1 MIKYFNEV
9 GIMKNTR
16 KLVLI
21 ALFLAISYL
30 GAFIKIP
37 GPAQSIALDSFS
49 GYLGGLV
56 LGGVYG
62 GFIGSLGHIFTSMVS
77 GFPLSLPVHMIIS
90 AMMFFAILAYSIL
103 TKKFNIVV
111 GTVVGTIINGVLMPV
126 MLMVLPGMDKG
137 FLIALIPIL
146 TIASFVN
153 IIIANFVYAG
163 IKSIIPEWI
172 NE

>member
-1 MIKYFNEV
+1 
-9 GIMKNTR
+9 MKNTR

-37 GPAQSIALDSFS
+37 GPAQTIALDSFS

-56 LGGVYG
+56 IGGLYG
-62 GFIGSLGHIFTSMVS
+62 GFIGAFGHIFTSMVS
-77 GFPLSLPVHMIIS
+77 GFPLSLPVHIIIGI
-90 AMMFFAILAYSIL
+90 MMFFAIYAYSIL
-103 TKKFNIVV
+103 SKKFNMVV
-111 GTVVGTIINGVLMPV
+111 GTVAGTIINGVLMPL
-126 MLMVLPGMDKG
+126 MLMVLPNMDKG
-137 FLIALIPIL
+137 FLIALIPVL

-163 IKSIIPEWI
+163 IKNVIPEWL

>member
-1 MIKYFNEV
+1 
-9 GIMKNTR
+9 MKNTR

-37 GPAQSIALDSFS
+37 GPAQSIALDSFA

-56 LGGVYG
+56 IGGGYG
-62 GFIGSLGHIFTSMVS
+62 GFIGAFGHMFTSMVS
-77 GFPLSLPVHMIIS
+77 GFPLSLPVHIIIS
-90 AMMFFAILAYSIL
+90 VMMFFAVYAYSYL
-103 TKKFNIVV
+103 TKNFNIVV
-111 GTVVGTIINGVLMPV
+111 GTIAGTIVNGVIMPL

-137 FLIALIPIL
+137 FLIALIPVL
-146 TIASFVN
+146 TVASFVN
-153 IIIANFVYAG
+153 IIIANLVYVG
-163 IKSIIPEWI
+163 VKNVIPEWL